1 MTFQRHSIYTQRNQ
15 IYYQSLFYTKSYP
28 EATFTLQTS
37 LLHLDILRW
46 FFFVE
51 LFILMMQLCGQNQ
64 IPMWPDSYALVT
76 VLTATKTSH
85 TGGGHTEASTEV
97 TVSITLKGCS
107 CNHMTLLCMW
117 HLYWGVCGCT
127 VEAGMWWSD
136 DMNGFSNALSTENF
150 VIITVTLRKIR
161 HKHKLTWVT
170 SELGTTPPPKKNK
183 TSLLDLQ

>member
-1 MTFQRHSIYTQRNQ
+1 
-15 IYYQSLFYTKSYP
+15 
-28 EATFTLQTS
+28 
-37 LLHLDILRW
+37 
-46 FFFVE
+46 
-51 LFILMMQLCGQNQ
+51 MQLCGQNQ

-161 HKHKLTWVT
+161 QAQTDLGHFWTWYKP
-170 SELGTTPPPKKNK
+170 TPPQKKQNISAGPSIDSHAAPAQQSSPGLLTGVSFGAVAVSK
-183 TSLLDLQ
+183 TLR

>member
-1 MTFQRHSIYTQRNQ
+1 MR
-15 IYYQSLFYTKSYP
+15 
-28 EATFTLQTS
+28 
-37 LLHLDILRW
+37 
-46 FFFVE
+46 
-51 LFILMMQLCGQNQ
+51 LCGQNQ

-150 VIITVTLRKIR
+150 VITVTLRKIR

-170 SELGTTPPPKKNK
+170 SELGTNPSPPKKKQNISAGPSIDSHAAPAQQSSPGLLTGVSFGAVAVSK
-183 TSLLDLQ
+183 TLR